1 LRSWGPRARE
11 RAEQPSLLANAAH
24 LLRRGYERL
33 NSAIFDPDGDI
44 MRL

>member
-1 LRSWGPRARE
+1 VSHRGARAGR
-11 RAEQPSLLANAAH
+11 QPSLLANVA
-24 LLRRGYERL
+24 LLLGRGYERL